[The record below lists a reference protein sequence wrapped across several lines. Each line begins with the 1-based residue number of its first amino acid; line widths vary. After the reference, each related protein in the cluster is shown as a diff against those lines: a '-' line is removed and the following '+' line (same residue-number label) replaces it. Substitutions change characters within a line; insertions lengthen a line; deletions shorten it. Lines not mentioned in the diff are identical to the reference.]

1 MFFLQDVGRA
11 FGYNERPTLVLS
23 EKANEFLRKIWD
35 GKKDQISWESLRNE
49 TKSVVLG
56 QHMTKITDQSE
67 DEDEFGQNKEKEP
80 ENELQIFKDIFKG
93 NEKDP
98 VMLYGLGKDSFK
110 HRIILKAEPQIGKTG
125 AFLFLVYLF
134 SKKINTTER
143 KFFISKLDISTNK
156 VYNLQTVAQTEEF
169 LKTAEGKEW
178 HKTYLSDLPYAREN
192 RKMEGILEPAEWAA
206 ASLAA
211 ELSKKKNHNLKQIRI
226 ADFGCG
232 DQQFA
237 KFFNNEIIKNQ
248 SSFGEKNVHLDSF
261 DISPNP
267 IPEVET
273 NSNFTIIPRPGVNCS
288 IEENFEAESYD
299 YIIMTCMLWGKG
311 DSWKPNLKSALHALK
326 EAGIIFLAE
335 FKKRFPLENLQ
346 NLPNA
351 GVNASATR
359 LSLRPDLNIEKFNSE
374 FNAVAITKDEYDP
387 DLLLQFLKR

>member
-1 MFFLQDVGRA
+1 LQDVGRA

-23 EKANEFLRKIWD
+23 QTANAFLVNIWD
-35 GKKDQISWESLRNE
+35 KEKDEISWERLRNVR
-49 TKSVVLG
+49 SVVLG
-56 QHMTKITDQSE
+56 QHMKKIKSRQSV
-67 DEDEFGQNKEKEP
+67 DEDELNQTNL
-80 ENELQIFKDIFKG
+80 NELQLFKEIFKK

-98 VMLYGLGKDSFK
+98 VMLYGLGKNSFK

-143 KFFISKLDISTNK
+143 KFFISRLDISTNK
-156 VYNLQTVAQTEEF
+156 VYTLQTVAQTAEF
-169 LKTAEGKEW
+169 FKTKEGKEW
-178 HKTYLSDLPYAREN
+178 HTTYLSDLPYARAN
-192 RKMEGILEPAEWAA
+192 RKMEEILEPAEWAA
-206 ASLAA
+206 ASTVA
-211 ELSKKKNHNLKQIRI
+211 ELLKKKNQHFKKIRI

-232 DQQFA
+232 EQQFA
-237 KFFNNEIIKNQ
+237 KFLDKAIKDHPTLRKKK
-248 SSFGEKNVHLDSF
+248 FRLESF

-273 NSNFTIIPRPGVNCS
+273 NPNVTVIPLPGVNCS
-288 IEENFEAESYD
+288 IEENFKAERYD

-311 DSWKPNLKSALHALK
+311 DSWKPTLKTALHALK
-326 EAGIIFLAE
+326 ETGTIFLAE
-335 FKKRFPLENLQ
+335 KKTRFPLENLQ

-351 GVNASATR
+351 GVKASAIR

-374 FNAVAITKDEYDP
+374 FNAVAVTKDEYDP

>member
-23 EKANEFLRKIWD
+23 EKANEFLSKIWD
-35 GKKDQISWESLRNE
+35 EEKDQISWESLRNE

-67 DEDEFGQNKEKEP
+67 DENELDQTSEKES
-80 ENELQIFKDIFKG
+80 EDELQIFKEIFEK

-98 VMLYGLGKDSFK
+98 VMLYELGPTSFK

-125 AFLFLVYLF
+125 AFLYLIYLLN
-134 SKKINTTER
+134 KNINKTQSN
-143 KFFISKLDISTNK
+143 FYISRLEESSNE
-156 VYNLQTVAQTEEF
+156 VYNLKTLNQIGEEF
-169 LKTAEGKEW
+169 KTQEGRNW
-178 HKTYLSDLPYAREN
+178 HTVYLSDLQHARKK
-192 RKMEGILEPAEWAA
+192 RKRLEILEPAEWAA

-211 ELSKKKNHNLKQIRI
+211 DLLKKKNHHLKQIRI

-248 SSFGEKNVHLDSF
+248 SSFGEKKFQLDSF

-267 IPEVET
+267 IPEVDT
-273 NSNFTIIPRPGVNCS
+273 NPNFTVIPLPGVNCS
-288 IEENFEAESYD
+288 IEENFKAEKYD
-299 YIIMTCMLWGKG
+299 YIILTCMLWGRG

-346 NLPNA
+346 SLPNA
-351 GVNASATR
+351 GVNATPTR

-374 FNAVAITKDEYDP
+374 FNAVAITKDDYAP
-387 DLLLQFLKR
+387 DSLLQFLKR